1 MFLLRGGKLR
11 LQSIHRGGIGLLQR
25 IESKLAFAALAFL
38 ALATIPRLGFHAG
51 QRFGARLRL
60 LGDRSLLFALCGGG
74 TTAFLVSTLLAH
86 ALALGTRL
94 HQTIAPR
101 RDFLR
106 EALHLRRIRALAH
119 HALHA
124 LVQQAIEGGVHHVA
138 PGAAVQLEFKR
149 RHTHAWGE
157 RLQSADGVVLVAAHQ
172 VAELGRGVHGQPRPV
187 EQFADRQDGGVLVGI
202 HRATRAESS

>member
-1 MFLLRGGKLR
+1 MFLLRGGKFG
-11 LQSIHRGGIGLLQR
+11 LQSIDGRRVGLLQR
-25 IESKLAFAALAFL
+25 VETKLALAALAFL
-38 ALATIPRLGFHAG
+38 ALATIARLGFHAG

-60 LGDRSLLFALCGGG
+60 LGDRSLLFALRGGG

-86 ALALGTRL
+86 TLALRARL

-101 RDFLR
+101 GDFLR
-106 EALHLRRIRALAH
+106 EALHLGHIRALAH

-138 PGAAVQLEFKR
+138 PGAAIQLEFKR

-157 RLQSADGVVLVAAHQ
+157 RLQSADGVVLVATHQ
-172 VAELGRGVHGQPRPV
+172 VAELGRRVHRQPRPV